1 MNKTKK
7 NRKSYKKKRFNK
19 KSINFKNNKSR
30 YNKKSKKKYLKGGR
44 TPWEFFATWYKPAS
58 LTKNIISVAVTHFGN
73 KSSHDYYDW
82 LIIDEKNN
90 SYNLAYIFS
99 HPEIKEFQQKI
110 IMSYLGSRDIEINTQ
125 SNAPIPRKD
134 YTRIQTI
141 DQDIYDFFYYIIYKI
156 IEYFETS
163 FIENAYKEKKSNLDI
178 LMGINDLIKNMF
190 VSVEWANWFGFN
202 KNIDTVCLQKS
213 SLIRSIIKSYCS
225 MIRFLCIYDINAHTY
240 SIARHSNMYL
250 LQKFSQTTSFSV
262 PSKIFSTLIPKI
274 VQKVNEE
281 GYNDILT
288 IKSTI
293 TSNTPIGATINITKN
308 IIATIPI
315 IKDMFNQT
323 AKDIYKHNIA
333 TKDEHVIDDVKTE
346 ISTQFENFKQIE
358 DFVNGELNV
367 LYDDVANAESMCKF
381 SENCNR

>member
-7 NRKSYKKKRFNK
+7 NRKSYKKKIFNK

-44 TPWEFFATWYKPAS
+44 TWWEYGATWYKPAN

-73 KSSHDYYDW
+73 QSSEDYYTW
-82 LIIDEKNN
+82 LKKDEDNN
-90 SYNLAYIFS
+90 SYNLAYIIS
-99 HPEIKEFQQKI
+99 HDEIKNFQQKI
-110 IMSYLGSRDIEINTQ
+110 IMSYFDNRGIEINTQ
-125 SNAPIPRKD
+125 NNAPIPRKD
-134 YTRIQTI
+134 HTSIQTI

-156 IEYFETS
+156 IDNIEKS
-163 FIENAYKEKKSNLDI
+163 FIQNAYDEKKNNLDI
-178 LMGINDLIKNMF
+178 LDEINTIIRNIF

-240 SIARHSNMYL
+240 SIAPHSNMYL
-250 LQKFSQTTSFSV
+250 LQKFSQTTRFSV
-262 PSKIFSTLIPKI
+262 PPKIFSTLIPKI
-274 VQKVNEE
+274 VKEISKQ

-315 IKDMFNQT
+315 IKDMFYQT
-323 AKDIYKHNIA
+323 ASNYYK
-333 TKDEHVIDDVKTE
+333 IDKHDVNTE
-346 ISTQFENFKQIE
+346 ISTQFKNFEQIKN
-358 DFVNGELNV
+358 FVNEELNV
-367 LYDDVANAESMCKF
+367 LYEEVKTAESNCKF
-381 SENCNR
+381 SYNCNR